1 MNQNIQTSFSDGS
14 NIFFTSD
21 THFSHANIM
30 KYCNRPWSNVEDM
43 NETLI
48 NNWNKVVNKDSIIF
62 HLGDF
67 AWGNNWMPI
76 LNQLNGRKILI
87 LGNHDL
93 KNKDATA
100 LTKGFDYVCQQ
111 LYINIEHRKVILN
124 HCPMLCYGGTYSNDK
139 VYQLFG
145 HVHSGK
151 YTNNALNK
159 GLDTDRLSN
168 LFPTQYDVG
177 VDNNDFTPISWYDVN
192 EKIQTQL
199 YGNK

>member
-1 MNQNIQTSFSDGS
+1 MKQNLQINFSDGS

-93 KNKDATA
+93 KNKDSNA
-100 LTKGFDYVCQQ
+100 LKNGFEYVCQQ
-111 LYINIEHRKVILN
+111 LYINVEHRKVILN
-124 HCPMLCYGGTYSNDK
+124 HCPLLCYGGTYRQDDDK

-145 HVHSGK
+145 HVHSGP
-151 YTNNALNK
+151 YSSN
-159 GLDTDRLSN
+159 GLDVERLVN

-177 VDNNDFTPISWYDVN
+177 VDNNDFTPISWHDVN
-192 EKIQTQL
+192 EKIQKQM
-199 YGNK
+199 Y